1 LYACE
6 DGRISLGRLAAK
18 KGKISQ
24 IRKIVY
30 LKVVKQLAE
39 TVAHRH
45 DFFNP
50 IIISKEIQLEAGSV
64 QDEDRITLRSKKGNR

>member
-6 DGRISLGRLAAK
+6 DGRISLGWFAAQ
-18 KGKISQ
+18 KGKISK

-30 LKVVKQLAE
+30 LKVVKQLTE
-39 TVAHRH
+39 TIAHRD

-50 IIISKEIQLEAGSV
+50 IIISEEIQLKAGSV
-64 QDEDRITLRSKKGNR
+64 QDEDRITLRSKKRNR